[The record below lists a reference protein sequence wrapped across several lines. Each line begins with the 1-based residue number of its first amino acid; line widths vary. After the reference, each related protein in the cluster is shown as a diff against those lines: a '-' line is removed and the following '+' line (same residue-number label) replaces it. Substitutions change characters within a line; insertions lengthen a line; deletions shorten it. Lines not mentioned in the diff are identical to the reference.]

1 MIELPK
7 EVDTTIGRALAKDL
21 ALRQQSAVSFAAE
34 LRSIAAMFDVRSGET
49 VQSALL
55 PLDDDS
61 GSSAKW
67 WTVAAVAAA
76 GVGLWLW
83 FR

>member
-1 MIELPK
+1 
-7 EVDTTIGRALAKDL
+7 
-21 ALRQQSAVSFAAE
+21 
-34 LRSIAAMFDVRSGET
+34 MFDVRSGET

-67 WTVAAVAAA
+67 WTVAAVAVA